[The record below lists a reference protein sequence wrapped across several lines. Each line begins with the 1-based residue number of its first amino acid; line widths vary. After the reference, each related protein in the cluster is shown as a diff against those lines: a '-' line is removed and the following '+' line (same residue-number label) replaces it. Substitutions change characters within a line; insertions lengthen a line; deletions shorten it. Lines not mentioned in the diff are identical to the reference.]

1 MRRFFAKKLLSILP
15 VVIGIILLT
24 FFMIYMLPGDPAEII
39 AGQAATPETIAKIRV
54 ELGLDQPM
62 YVQLFNYVSGIFKG
76 NFGNSI
82 YAGVPVTQLVLPR
95 FWNTIELS
103 VASMIIAV
111 VVGVIGGIVAGV
123 KRNSVFDTASMSIAV
138 LGVSVPSFFTG
149 LVLMY
154 IFSLQLRWF
163 PTMGYNGLVS
173 LVLPSVTLAA
183 WSWATIARMTR
194 TSMLEVLNLEY
205 VRTARAMGLKERT
218 VIYKYALRNALV
230 PIVTAIG
237 LQFGYAMAGAVITET
252 VFSWPGIGTLIVEAI
267 FNRDFA
273 ILRASILIVAL
284 TFVLVNLATDIVCYF
299 INPRLRHA

>member
-1 MRRFFAKKLLSILP
+1 MRRYLAKKLLSILP
-15 VVIGIILLT
+15 VVIGIVLLT

-39 AGQAATPETIAKIRV
+39 AGQAATPETIAKIRG
-54 ELGLDQPM
+54 ELGLDQPI
-62 YVQLFNYVSGIFKG
+62 YIQLFRYVLGIFQG

-82 YAGVPVTQLVLPR
+82 YAGVPVMQLILPR
-95 FWNTIELS
+95 FLNTIELS

-111 VVGVIGGIVAGV
+111 GVGVIGGIVAAV
-123 KRNSVFDTASMSIAV
+123 KRGSVLDTASMGIAV
-138 LGVSVPSFFTG
+138 LGVSMPSFFTG
-149 LVLMY
+149 LALMY

-163 PTMGYNGLVS
+163 PTIGYNGLAS

-194 TSMLEVLNLEY
+194 TSMLEVLNLDY
-205 VRTARAMGLKERT
+205 VRTARAMGLKERI
-218 VIYKYALRNALV
+218 VIYKYALRNALI

-252 VFSWPGIGTLIVEAI
+252 VFSWPGIGSLIVEAI

-273 ILRASILIVAL
+273 ILRAAILLIAL
-284 TFVLVNLATDIVCYF
+284 TFVLVNLATDIICYF
-299 INPRLRHA
+299 INPRLKHA